1 MSSASEQSKAGAPL
15 GRRLVAEALGS
26 ALLTGVVIGSGVLAT
41 QLTSDNGVALIGNT
55 LATSAILFVLITSL
69 GGVSGAHFN
78 PAVTLVEALD
88 RKLSPIDAVLYIP
101 VQVAGCIAGAWL
113 AHLMFDLPVIQF
125 ATTDRSGAG
134 KILAEGVATFALVFA
149 IRGALRWRPEAVAA
163 SVALVIAAGY
173 WWTSSTSFANP
184 AITIARAL
192 SDTFAGVRLADA
204 PGFIAAQIAGALL
217 ALAVSKLL
225 FPSEASRAAP

>member
-1 MSSASEQSKAGAPL
+1 MLTDALS
-15 GRRLVAEALGS
+15 RRLFAEALGS
-26 ALLTGVVIGSGVLAT
+26 LLLTGVVIGSGILAT
-41 QLTSDNGVALIGNT
+41 RLTPDAGVALIGNT

-88 RKLSPIDAVLYIP
+88 RKLSVTDAALYIP
-101 VQVAGCIAGAWL
+101 VQIAGCIAGAWI
-113 AHLMFDLPVIQF
+113 AHLMFDLPVFQL
-125 ATTDRSGAG
+125 ATTERSGAG
-134 KILAEGVATFALVFA
+134 KMLAEGVATFALVVA
-149 IRGALRWRPEAVAA
+149 IRGALRWRPDAVAA

-184 AITIARAL
+184 AITLARAL
-192 SDTFAGVRLADA
+192 SDTLAGVRLADA

-217 ALAVSKLL
+217 ALGVSRRL
-225 FPSEASRAAP
+225 FSSEASRVAQ